1 MACFCTGSGR
11 IRYGQPISTTV
22 SVFGG
27 GNQRDQ
33 DKNAGVTANVFNESQ
48 THISNV
54 RLKQSWRHQGLSGI
68 GDGDGAGGEPCC
80 YYKSCCC
87 HSHALHGDYN
97 AAFRERSS
105 SYGTGEVIEAEFSPV
120 VEEEAPPPVAN
131 PEIPQG
137 DQAQYQMDGGQAQ
150 YEMDGGQAQ
159 YEMDGGS
166 YDQEYDEQQY
176 YEGYDQSQ
184 QYQQYDQSQYDPSQ
198 QQQSYDQ
205 SPYAAAA
212 VEEKPKEPPPHY
224 DNIGKVMKFI
234 ALGRAMQFKLDS
246 QKDFERFLDKC
257 SAYGVM
263 IPEAPSDIKRN
274 LCELDPKETWIVVD
288 SRAVMKFAKKLAL
301 EEAERNKDDYPP
313 GFVENMLNRDKYGR
327 YKSDDDY

>member
-1 MACFCTGSGR
+1 MACICTGSGR

-48 THISNV
+48 THISN
-54 RLKQSWRHQGLSGI
+54 GLSGI
-68 GDGDGAGGEPCC
+68 GDGDGAGDDPCCCC
-80 YYKSCCC
+80 YY
-87 HSHALHGDYN
+87 SHALRGDYN
-97 AAFRERSS
+97 ASFRERSS

-120 VEEEAPPPVAN
+120 VEEEAPPAVAN

-137 DQAQYQMDGGQAQ
+137 DQAQ

-166 YDQEYDEQQY
+166 YDQEYDEEQY